1 MQGIDLLRVE
11 SVSKRFGPVQA
22 LSDISFSVGHGEIVG
37 LAGENGAGK
46 STLIKIL
53 AGIHTA
59 DRGAAYLDGKPYA
72 PRDSNA
78 GVRAGLAVF
87 HQEIPVC
94 PHLSITANIFLG
106 TNMPK
111 KYFMPD
117 WRAMEARCVEL
128 YRVLLDEEV
137 NPRALIRDVSAAERQ
152 LALLVRVL
160 SRDAK
165 LIILDEPTTALT
177 PPEVTRLFRVIRNL
191 REKGI
196 GFIFVSHML
205 EELIDLSHRIVVLRD
220 GKHIGTLAREQF
232 SSGVLSTMIAGR
244 TLAPPTRVATSR
256 GKQQIALSVNNLS
269 VKGHFSAVSFSLH
282 AGEILGI
289 AGLTGSGRSVLLRS
303 LFGLHPIESGEVTLN
318 NRRLQIRS
326 PHDAI
331 RQGIGYVPE
340 DRKTMGLFPH
350 QDIKTNLCVARTA
363 RRADLSS
370 RDISGMR
377 RDAASMKEELSIKF
391 RDENDPIGA
400 LSGGNQQKVLL
411 SRWLLL
417 KPAIILMNEPTRG
430 VDVGAKQ
437 EIYALLFT
445 LTARGFSF
453 IITSPAIEELLI
465 LSDRVLVM
473 NRGQVKRIFSR
484 AEATK
489 EAVIHAA
496 TT

>member
-1 MQGIDLLRVE
+1 MPDTDLLHVE

-22 LSDISFSVGHGEIVG
+22 LSDFSFSVGHGEIVG
-37 LAGENGAGK
+37 LGGENGAGK

-53 AGIHTA
+53 AGVYAADHGTA
-59 DRGAAYLDGKPYA
+59 CLDGEPYS
-72 PRDSNA
+72 PRDSNVA
-78 GVRAGLAVF
+78 VRAGVAVF

-106 TNMPK
+106 AKMPK
-111 KYFMPD
+111 KYLMPD
-117 WRAMEARCVEL
+117 WLTMEERCVEL
-128 YRVLLDEEV
+128 YRVLLDEDV

-177 PPEVTRLFRVIRNL
+177 PLEVARLFRVIRNL
-191 REKGI
+191 RDKGI

-205 EELIDLSHRIVVLRD
+205 EELIELSDRIVVLRD
-220 GKHIGTLAREQF
+220 GNHIGTLAREQF
-232 SSGVLSTMIAGR
+232 SVDVLSRMIAGR
-244 TLAPPTRVATSR
+244 TLAPPARPAINSSERQVVLR
-256 GKQQIALSVNNLS
+256 IDNLS
-269 VKGHFSAVSFSLH
+269 VKGHFSAVSFWLH
-282 AGEILGI
+282 RGEILGV

-303 LFGLHPIESGEVTLN
+303 LFGLHPVESGEVTMN
-318 NRRLQIRS
+318 NRQVRIRS
-326 PHDAI
+326 PYDAI
-331 RQGIGYVPE
+331 KQGIGYVPE
-340 DRKTMGLFPH
+340 DRKTMGLFRH
-350 QDIKTNLCVARTA
+350 QDIKSNLCMARTA
-363 RRADLSS
+363 ARADLSS

-377 RDAASMKEELSIKF
+377 RDAALMKGELSIKF
-391 RDENDPIGA
+391 RNEDDPIGA

-417 KPAIILMNEPTRG
+417 EPAIILMNEPTRG
-430 VDVGAKQ
+430 VDVGAKK
-437 EIYALLFT
+437 EIYDLLFR
-445 LTARGFSF
+445 LTARGFSL
-453 IITSPAIEELLI
+453 IITSPAIEELLV

-473 NRGQVKRIFSR
+473 NRGRVRSIFNR
-484 AEATK
+484 AESTK

>member
-1 MQGIDLLRVE
+1 MSADLLRIE
-11 SVSKRFGPVQA
+11 SVSKRFGPVHA
-22 LSDISFSVGHGEIVG
+22 LSEVSFGVGHDEIVG

-53 AGIHTA
+53 AGIYAA
-59 DRGAAYLDGKPYA
+59 DHGAAYLDGKPYA

-78 GVRAGLAVF
+78 AVRAGLAIF

-106 TNMPK
+106 RRMPT

-117 WRAMEARCVEL
+117 WRTMEARCVEL
-128 YRVLLDEEV
+128 YRVLLDETV
-137 NPRALIRDVSAAERQ
+137 NPRALIREVSVAERQ

-160 SRDAK
+160 SREAK

-177 PPEVTRLFRVIRNL
+177 PPEVARLFRVIRNL
-191 REKGI
+191 RTKGI
-196 GFIFVSHML
+196 SFIFVSHML
-205 EELIDLSHRIVVLRD
+205 EELIELSDRIVVLRD
-220 GKHIGTLAREQF
+220 GRHIGTLAREEF
-232 SSGVLSTMIAGR
+232 AVDVLSRMIAGR
-244 TLAPPTRVATSR
+244 TLAPPARVITNG
-256 GKQQIALSVNNLS
+256 GKQRIALSVNNLS
-269 VKGHFSAVSFSLH
+269 VKGHFSAVSFLLH
-282 AGEILGI
+282 AGEILGV

-303 LFGLHPIESGEVTLN
+303 LFGLHPVESGEVTLN
-318 NRRLQIRS
+318 SRRVRMRS
-326 PHDAI
+326 PYEAI

-350 QDIKTNLCVARTA
+350 QDIKTNLCMARTA

-370 RDISGMR
+370 KDNSGMR

-391 RDENDPIGA
+391 RDEDDSIGV

-417 KPAIILMNEPTRG
+417 DPTIILMNEPTRG
-430 VDVGAKQ
+430 VDVGAKK
-437 EIYALLFT
+437 EIYDLLFT

-473 NRGQVKRIFSR
+473 TRGRVKSIFNRT
-484 AEATK
+484 EATK

>member
-1 MQGIDLLRVE
+1 MSSDLLRVE

-22 LSDISFSVGHGEIVG
+22 LSEVSFSVGNGEIVG
-37 LAGENGAGK
+37 VAGENGAGK

-53 AGIHTA
+53 AGIYHA
-59 DRGAAYLDGKPYA
+59 DHGAAYLDGKPYA
-72 PRDSNA
+72 PRDSNVA
-78 GVRAGLAVF
+78 VRAGLAVF

-106 TNMPK
+106 SKMPT

-117 WRAMEARCVEL
+117 WRTMEARCVEL
-128 YRVLLDEEV
+128 YRVLLDEDV
-137 NPRALIRDVSAAERQ
+137 NPRAVVREVSAAERQ

-177 PPEVTRLFRVIRNL
+177 PPEVARLFRVIRNL

-196 GFIFVSHML
+196 SFIFVSHML
-205 EELIDLSHRIVVLRD
+205 EELIDLSDRIVVLRD
-220 GKHIGTLAREQF
+220 GKHIGTLVREEF
-232 SSGVLSTMIAGR
+232 ALDVLSRMIAGR
-244 TLAPPTRVATSR
+244 TLTPPARMMANSS
-256 GKQQIALSVNNLS
+256 KQQVVLSVNNLG
-269 VKGHFSAVSFSLH
+269 VKGHFSDVSFSLR
-282 AGEILGI
+282 AGEILGV

-303 LFGLHPIESGEVTLN
+303 LFGLHPVESGEVTLN
-318 NRRLQIRS
+318 NRRVRIRS
-326 PHDAI
+326 PYDAI
-331 RQGIGYVPE
+331 KQGVGYVPE

-350 QDIKTNLCVARTA
+350 QDIKTNVCMARTA
-363 RRADLSS
+363 QRADLSS
-370 RDISGMR
+370 KNNSGMR
-377 RDAASMKEELSIKF
+377 RDAALMKEELSIKF
-391 RDENDPIGA
+391 RDEDDPIGA

-417 KPAIILMNEPTRG
+417 EPTIILMNEPTRG
-430 VDVGAKQ
+430 VDVGAKK
-437 EIYALLFT
+437 EIYDLLFT

-465 LSDRVLVM
+465 TSDRVLVM
-473 NRGQVKRIFSR
+473 NRGRVRSIFNR

>member
-1 MQGIDLLRVE
+1 MSADLLRIE

-22 LSDISFSVGHGEIVG
+22 LSDISFRVGKGEVVG

-46 STLIKIL
+46 STLIKVL
-53 AGIHTA
+53 AGVYPVDH
-59 DRGAAYLDGKPYA
+59 GSAYLDGKLYT

-78 GVRAGLAVF
+78 AVRAGLAVF

-106 TNMPK
+106 NEMPR

-117 WRAMEARCVEL
+117 WRTMEARCVEL
-128 YRVLLDEEV
+128 YRVLLDEDV
-137 NPRALIRDVSAAERQ
+137 NPRALIREVSAAERQ

-177 PPEVTRLFRVIRNL
+177 PPEVARLFRVILNL

-196 GFIFVSHML
+196 SFIFVSHML
-205 EELIDLSHRIVVLRD
+205 EELIEISDRVVVLRD
-220 GKHIGTLAREQF
+220 GKHIGTLVREEF
-232 SSGVLSTMIAGR
+232 AVGVLSRMIAGR
-244 TLAPPTRVATSR
+244 ALNPPARELSSGGEQRIV
-256 GKQQIALSVNNLS
+256 LSVDSLI
-269 VKGHFSAVSFSLH
+269 VRGHFSSVSFSLR
-282 AGEILGI
+282 AGEILGV

-303 LFGLHPIESGEVTLN
+303 LFGLHRLESGEVIVN
-318 NRRLQIRS
+318 DRRVRIRS
-326 PHDAI
+326 PYDAI
-331 RQGIGYVPE
+331 RHGIGYVPE

-350 QDIKTNLCVARTA
+350 QDIKTNLCMARIGQ
-363 RRADLSS
+363 RADLRWKDMS
-370 RDISGMR
+370 DMR
-377 RDAASMKEELSIKF
+377 RGAASMKKELSIKF
-391 RDENDPIGA
+391 RHADDLIGA

-417 KPAIILMNEPTRG
+417 EPAIILMNEPTRG
-430 VDVGAKQ
+430 VDVGAKR
-437 EIYALLFT
+437 EIYDLMFG

-453 IITSPAIEELLI
+453 IITSPTIEELLI

-473 NRGQVKRIFSR
+473 NRGRVKRVLNR

-489 EAVIHAA
+489 ETIIHAA

>member
-1 MQGIDLLRVE
+1 MSSDLLRIE
-11 SVSKRFGPVQA
+11 SVSKRFGPIQA
-22 LSDISFSVGHGEIVG
+22 VSEVSFSVGKAEIVG

-53 AGIHTA
+53 AGVYPA
-59 DRGAAYLDGKPYA
+59 DHGSICLDGAVYA
-72 PRDSNA
+72 PRDANA
-78 GVRAGLAVF
+78 AVRAGLAVF

-106 TNMPK
+106 RKMPR

-117 WRAMEARCVEL
+117 WRAMESRCIEL
-128 YRVLLDEEV
+128 YRVLLDEDV
-137 NPRALIRDVSAAERQ
+137 NPRALIREVSAAERQ

-177 PPEVTRLFRVIRNL
+177 PPEVVRLFRVIRNL

-196 GFIFVSHML
+196 SFIFVSHML
-205 EELIDLSHRIVVLRD
+205 EELIELSDRIVVLRD
-220 GKHIGTLAREQF
+220 GKHIGTLVREEF
-232 SSGVLSTMIAGR
+232 AADVLSRMIAGR
-244 TLAPPTRVATSR
+244 TLAPPAREIISSSKQRVV
-256 GKQQIALSVNNLS
+256 LSVDNLR
-269 VKGHFSAVSFSLH
+269 VKGHFTDVSFSLH
-282 AGEILGI
+282 AGEILGA

-303 LFGLHPIESGEVTLN
+303 LFGLHPVESGDVTLN
-318 NRRLQIRS
+318 NHRVRIRS
-326 PHDAI
+326 PYDAI
-331 RQGIGYVPE
+331 RHGIGYIPE

-350 QDIKTNLCVARTA
+350 QDIKTNVGMARTA
-363 RRADLSS
+363 QRADLSTKN
-370 RDISGMR
+370 IAGMR
-377 RDAASMKEELSIKF
+377 RDAASMKEQLSIKF
-391 RDENDPIGA
+391 RDEDDLIGS

-417 KPAIILMNEPTRG
+417 EPAIILMNEPTRG
-430 VDVGAKQ
+430 VDVGAKK
-437 EIYALLFT
+437 EIYDLLFT

-453 IITSPAIEELLI
+453 IVTSPTIEELLI

-473 NRGQVKRIFSR
+473 NRGRVKSILNRT
-484 AEATK
+484 EATK
-489 EAVIHAA
+489 EATIHAA

>member
-1 MQGIDLLRVE
+1 MQAIDLLRVE
-11 SVSKRFGPVQA
+11 RVSKRFGPVQA
-22 LSDISFSVGHGEIVG
+22 LSEVSFSVGHGEIVG

-53 AGIHTA
+53 AGIHAA
-59 DRGAAYLDGKPYA
+59 DQGAAYLDGKPYA
-72 PRDSNA
+72 PRDSNVA
-78 GVRAGLAVF
+78 VRAGLAVF

-106 TNMPK
+106 TKMPK

-117 WRAMEARCVEL
+117 WRTMEARCVEL
-128 YRVLLDEEV
+128 YRVLLDEDV
-137 NPRALIRDVSAAERQ
+137 NPQAMIRDVSAAERQ

-165 LIILDEPTTALT
+165 LIVLDEPTTALT

-205 EELIDLSHRIVVLRD
+205 EELIDLSDRIVVLRD
-220 GKHIGTLAREQF
+220 GKHIGTLAREEF
-232 SSGVLSTMIAGR
+232 SVDVLSKMIAGR
-244 TLAPPTRVATSR
+244 TITPPARVIAD
-256 GKQQIALSVNNLS
+256 GNKQQIALRVNNVS
-269 VKGHFSAVSFSLH
+269 VKGHFSDVSFSLY
-282 AGEILGI
+282 AGEILGV

-303 LFGLHPIESGEVTLN
+303 LFGFHPLESGEVTLN
-318 NRRLQIRS
+318 NCLVRFRS
-326 PHDAI
+326 PYDAI
-331 RQGIGYVPE
+331 RWGIGYVPE
-340 DRKTMGLFPH
+340 DRKMMGLFPH
-350 QDIKTNLCVARTA
+350 QDIKTNLCIARTA

-370 RDISGMR
+370 KDLSGMR

-391 RDENDPIGA
+391 RNEDDPIGA

-417 KPAIILMNEPTRG
+417 EPAIILMNEPTRG
-430 VDVGAKQ
+430 VDVGAKK
-437 EIYALLFT
+437 EIYDLLFT

-473 NRGQVKRIFSR
+473 NRGQVRTIFSR
-484 AEATK
+484 DQATK

>member
-1 MQGIDLLRVE
+1 MPAIDLLRVE

-22 LSDISFSVGHGEIVG
+22 LSEVSFSVGHGEIVG

-53 AGIHTA
+53 AGIHAA
-59 DRGAAYLDGKPYA
+59 DQGAAHLDGKPYA

-78 GVRAGLAVF
+78 AVRAGLAVF

-106 TNMPK
+106 TKMPK

-117 WRAMEARCVEL
+117 WRTMEARCVEL
-128 YRVLLDEEV
+128 YRVLLDEDV
-137 NPRALIRDVSAAERQ
+137 NPQAMIRDVSAAERQ

-177 PPEVTRLFRVIRNL
+177 PPEVARLFRVIRNL

-196 GFIFVSHML
+196 SFIFVSHML
-205 EELIDLSHRIVVLRD
+205 EELIDLSDRIVVLRD
-220 GKHIGTLAREQF
+220 GKHIGTLAREEF
-232 SSGVLSTMIAGR
+232 SAGVLSKMIAGR
-244 TLAPPTRVATSR
+244 TITPPARVIAN
-256 GKQQIALSVNNLS
+256 GKQQVVLRADNLS
-269 VKGHFSAVSFSLH
+269 VKGHFSEVSFSLH
-282 AGEILGI
+282 AGEILGV

-303 LFGLHPIESGEVTLN
+303 LFGLHPVKSGEVTLN
-318 NRRLQIRS
+318 NRSVRVRS
-326 PHDAI
+326 PYDAI
-331 RQGIGYVPE
+331 RWGIGYVPE
-340 DRKTMGLFPH
+340 DRKMMGLFPH
-350 QDIKTNLCVARTA
+350 QDIKTNLCIARTA

-370 RDISGMR
+370 KNLSGMR

-391 RDENDPIGA
+391 RNEDDPIGA

-417 KPAIILMNEPTRG
+417 EPAIILMNEPTRG
-430 VDVGAKQ
+430 VDVGAKK
-437 EIYALLFT
+437 EIYDLLFT

-465 LSDRVLVM
+465 FSDRVLVM
-473 NRGQVKRIFSR
+473 NRGKVRTIFSR
-484 AEATK
+484 DEATK